1 MWTVQFWKQATER
14 AIKTVAQT
22 ALAMWS
28 ASTFDLLAADLLGT
42 LGVALG
48 AGVLSILTSLASA
61 GVKHDDSPSLV

>member
-1 MWTVQFWKQATER
+1 
-14 AIKTVAQT
+14 
-22 ALAMWS
+22 MWS